1 MLKLHTLFNSLCADF
16 IEPIANLL
24 ARIYL
29 GWFVFLKSGLLKLDD
44 FIKYDFEETIESFN
58 PEEDGE
64 FVVSFLQPGIL
75 SPEMAAY
82 LATAG
87 EVVLPV
93 LLILGLF
100 TRFSAA
106 GLFVIAAVI
115 QYGVFQEPVH
125 LMWMVACA
133 LLVGSGGS
141 KISLDYLLLKIKK

>member
-1 MLKLHTLFNSLCADF
+1 MIKLHTLFNSLCADF
-16 IEPIANLL
+16 LAPIANLW

-29 GWFVFLKSGLLKLDD
+29 GWCVFLASGLLKLEDM
-44 FIKYDFEETIESFN
+44 EGTIESFD

-75 SPEMAAY
+75 SPEVAAY
-82 LATAG
+82 MATAG
-87 EVVLPV
+87 EIILPV
-93 LLILGLF
+93 LLMLGLF

-106 GLFVIAAVI
+106 GLFIMAAVI

-125 LMWMVACA
+125 VMWMIAFA
-133 LLVGSGGS
+133 MLVGYGGN